1 MVREN
6 MKYSRLIKKLD
17 AQEKKDLNFVLKLAK
32 TCNFENRHTKH
43 VTKLA
48 LKIFDDLQELHKL
61 DSRDKFTLLCA
72 GILHDIGVHTEGPK
86 NHHKTALKIILE
98 SPILQFDDKTKLIIS
113 SVARY
118 HRGAL
123 PDRKHDHFKTLTSKE
138 RDVVSALSAI
148 LRVSDGLDYSHKNR
162 IRDVRAGYS
171 KDNIKFD
178 CLTKKDDINKEIYA
192 AEKKGDLLRKIFNR
206 DLKFKVLTVE
216 EFTSLD

>member
-1 MVREN
+1 

-17 AQEKKDLNFVLKLAK
+17 EQEKKDLNFVLKLAK

-61 DSRDKFTLLCA
+61 GSQEKFTLLCA

-86 NHHKTALKIILE
+86 GHHKTALKIILE
-98 SPILQFDDKTKLIIS
+98 SPILQFDDKTRLLIGSI
-113 SVARY
+113 ARY

-123 PDRKHDHFKTLTSKE
+123 PDVKHDHFKALSPKE
-138 RDVVSALSAI
+138 RDVVSTLSAI

-162 IRDVRAGYS
+162 IRDVRAE
-171 KDNIKFD
+171 
-178 CLTKKDDINKEIYA
+178 L
-192 AEKKGDLLRKIFNR
+192 
-206 DLKFKVLTVE
+206 FKRYYQV
-216 EFTSLD
+216 